1 MSVNEQGYRLSLAAI
16 HARFLVVILLAGLLG
31 LFFTTPT
38 KASQDSSWIPPGFRL
53 LRSEN
58 GVELYQK
65 DYSGGNPDYVQV
77 VNLRRGAKIVLLHG
91 NISSQG
97 VGKGMFG
104 GDDPRILSRSLQ
116 SYWQELST
124 TYDGAFCISNGQFF
138 YMLESPTRLPFSLK
152 VDGKVISDGY
162 DKRNFVE
169 QKLMLELWD
178 TYARIQPLTRQALY
192 ASSAPNIVA
201 GLDEEARKRID
212 HYVARTFIGLVDRD
226 GDRRHEI
233 VLIFNTLTARQKDA
247 AQVLREFGAD
257 QVMMLDGGGSTQLL
271 CQGKD
276 IIASER
282 LIPQALG
289 VVAGDEKGLLAAL
302 GSRQEPEDQDEPE
315 AVAESSSDEPERS
328 LASADQP
335 SKNSANDS
343 QAGGDLSALAW
354 VPVVMA
360 PIGLILFLLIKSR
373 SANRE
378 DY

>member
-1 MSVNEQGYRLSLAAI
+1 MTARLLGM
-16 HARFLVVILLAGLLG
+16 ILLAGLLG
-31 LFFTTPT
+31 LFSISPS

-53 LRSEN
+53 VRSEN

-91 NISSQG
+91 DISSQG
-97 VGKGMFG
+97 AGKGMFG
-104 GDDPRILSRSLQ
+104 GDDPRIVSRPLQ
-116 SYWQELST
+116 SYWKELSAS
-124 TYDGAFCISNGQFF
+124 YDGAFCVSNGQFF

-152 VDGKVISDGY
+152 VDGKIISDGY

-178 TYARIQPLTRQALY
+178 SYARIQPLNQQALY
-192 ASSAPNIVA
+192 ASTAPNIVA

-233 VLIFNTLTARQKDA
+233 VLVFNTLTARQKDA

-276 IIASER
+276 IIASDR

-289 VVAGDEKGLLAAL
+289 VVAGNEKGLLAAL
-302 GSRQEPEDQDEPE
+302 GSRLESADQGEPENIE
-315 AVAESSSDEPERS
+315 ESSSDEPEQS
-328 LASADQP
+328 LASAGQP
-335 SKNSANDS
+335 SVESAADS
-343 QAGGDLSALAW
+343 STGGDLSGLAW

-373 SANRE
+373 SAERE

>member
-1 MSVNEQGYRLSLAAI
+1 
-16 HARFLVVILLAGLLG
+16 
-31 LFFTTPT
+31 
-38 KASQDSSWIPPGFRL
+38 
-53 LRSEN
+53 
-58 GVELYQK
+58 
-65 DYSGGNPDYVQV
+65 
-77 VNLRRGAKIVLLHG
+77 
-91 NISSQG
+91 
-97 VGKGMFG
+97 MFG

-302 GSRQEPEDQDEPE
+302 GSRGEPETEGEPE
-315 AVAESSSDEPERS
+315 AIAENNSDQPEQASSD
-328 LASADQP
+328 ADQLP
-335 SKNSANDS
+335 TDS
-343 QAGGDLSALAW
+343 QAETPTGGDLSGLAW

-360 PIGLILFLLIKSR
+360 SIGLILFLLIKSR
-373 SANRE
+373 SAERE

>member
-38 KASQDSSWIPPGFRL
+38 RASQDSSWIPPGFRL

-124 TYDGAFCISNGQFF
+124 TYDGAFCVSNGQFF

-152 VDGKVISDGY
+152 VNGKVISDGY

-226 GDRRHEI
+226 GDQRHEI

-276 IIASER
+276 IITSER

-289 VVAGDEKGLLAAL
+289 VVAGNEKGFLSAL
-302 GSRQEPEDQDEPE
+302 DSRLEPEDQGEPD
-315 AVAESSSDEPERS
+315 AAAESSSDEAKRS
-328 LASADQP
+328 PASGDQP
-335 SKNSANDS
+335 ST
-343 QAGGDLSALAW
+343 DLASDFKPGEIYPPW
-354 VPVVMA
+354 P
-360 PIGLILFLLIKSR
+360 GCR
-373 SANRE
+373 SSWPPLR
-378 DY
+378 

>member
-1 MSVNEQGYRLSLAAI
+1 MV
-16 HARFLVVILLAGLLG
+16 LLAGLLG
-31 LFFTTPT
+31 VFSSTPA
-38 KASQDSSWIPPGFRL
+38 KAGSQDSSWIPAGFRL
-53 LRSEN
+53 VRSEN

-77 VNLRRGAKIVLLHG
+77 VNLRQGAKIVLLHG

-97 VGKGMFG
+97 AGKGMFG
-104 GDDPRILSRSLQ
+104 GDDPRILSRPLQ
-116 SYWQELST
+116 SYWKELTS
-124 TYDGAFCISNGQFF
+124 TYDGAFCVSNGQFF

-152 VDGKVISDGY
+152 VDGKIISDGY
-162 DKRNFVE
+162 DKKNFVE

-226 GDRRHEI
+226 EDRRHEI

-276 IIASER
+276 IIASDR

-302 GSRQEPEDQDEPE
+302 GSRLETNDQDEPA
-315 AVAESSSDEPERS
+315 AVAESVLDEPEQPP
-328 LASADQP
+328 ASASQP
-335 SKNSANDS
+335 STDTETEKPT
-343 QAGGDLSALAW
+343 GGDLSGLAW

-373 SANRE
+373 SADRE